1 VKRPL
6 CHAVV
11 SILLLVP
18 SAVRVA
24 RADSPAAP
32 TDDQKAAA
40 RLLGTDGVRLAMSGD
55 CRNAVDKLTRAEA
68 LVHAPTTAVPLAKC
82 QIQLGKIVA
91 GTEILNRLLNET
103 LPANAPE
110 PWVEARRQVQPM
122 LDAASPRIG
131 RLRIHVDRPAGSA
144 GDVQV
149 TVDGEPMPS
158 VLLDND
164 RPTDPGAHHV
174 AAKSQGLST
183 AEADV
188 SLAEGQSRAVSLQL
202 EALPGGPAP
211 LAAAPA
217 TEATAVAVTPAPTAP
232 ASGPSTNH
240 VPAYVSFGVGA
251 AGVVVGSIFGIM
263 ALSTKSTLDN
273 ECGGDK
279 SNCPASNVSA
289 LDRNA
294 LVSTLGWG
302 VGIVGA
308 ALGAYFWFSAPPASG
323 TNAARVDVRPWLGPG
338 SAGVLG
344 RF

>member
-6 CHAVV
+6 SYATVCA
-11 SILLLVP
+11 LLLASGRVG
-18 SAVRVA
+18 VA

-55 CRNAVDKLTRAEA
+55 CQNAVDKLTRAEA

-110 PWVEARRQVQPM
+110 PWVDAKKQVQPL
-122 LDAASPRIG
+122 LDAATPRIG
-131 RLRIHVDRPAGSA
+131 RLRIHVDRPAGSV

-149 TVDGEPMPS
+149 TVDGDPIPS

-174 AAKSQGLST
+174 AAKAAGFTT

-188 SLAEGQSRAVSLQL
+188 SLTEGQSRTVSLQL
-202 EALPGGPAP
+202 EALPAGS
-211 LAAAPA
+211 
-217 TEATAVAVTPAPTAP
+217 TPAPAPAGEASAAPSSAPAVP
-232 ASGPSTNH
+232 ASGSSPNRT
-240 VPAYVSFGVGA
+240 PAYVSLGVGA
-251 AGVVVGSIFGIM
+251 AGIVVGTIFGVM
-263 ALSTKSTLDN
+263 ALSSKSKLDS
-273 ECGGDK
+273 ECASDK
-279 SNCPASNVSA
+279 SNCPGPDVSS
-289 LDRNA
+289 LDTNA
-294 LVSTLGWG
+294 LVSTIGWG
-302 VGIVGA
+302 VGVVGA
-308 ALGAYFWFSAPPASG
+308 ALGAYFWFSAPAPNASA
-323 TNAARVDVRPWLGPG
+323 TNIDVHPWLGPG
-338 SAGVLG
+338 SAGLVG